1 MCKNRGIFITY
12 LVYLTILQFQLNWLK
27 YFLKTSVKT
36 VWHCC
41 ELDIWS
47 RSLKVVW
54 TGKAQWVVPS
64 CKVWPL
70 WCLRKNPPVFNNPSH
85 LTKLKHVNYP
95 SWIHTRVTQIVLC
108 MIILMYVATIQHLNY
123 RGQESKTHNLQFIS
137 DTPVTL
143 KQGQGYQ
150 TETENVDLKKGYNL
164 AKFKDLAFMV
174 LEKRPTF

>member
-1 MCKNRGIFITY
+1 MWPWNMVMVTERGMNRY
-12 LVYLTILQFQLNWLK
+12 NSMSSAIL
-27 YFLKTSVKT
+27 
-36 VWHCC
+36 
-41 ELDIWS
+41 
-47 RSLKVVW
+47 
-54 TGKAQWVVPS
+54 S
-64 CKVWPL
+64 CKVW
-70 WCLRKNPPVFNNPSH
+70 CLSQYGIWVNPSVKVFDRPSH
-85 LTKLKHVNYP
+85 LTHENHVNYLP
-95 SWIHTRVTQIVLC
+95 WIHITVTQIILG
-108 MIILMYVATIQHLNY
+108 IIFLMCVATIQHLNY